1 MLCRHTFVAQ
11 LQEMYTRCRKCT
23 PLLTGI
29 RLRVVLMP
37 GCRLRIRACVKRE
50 HDTSKHMSHCLDS
63 SNMHRG
69 RIYQVCCA
77 IRITFIRTFL
87 EIQEEN
93 GLREG
98 VNCLLTLLVGF
109 QIFAEKKG
117 TKIFLSTLGQEA
129 VLRKTGPEGL
139 SIHSN
144 CLSKQ
149 IYLSVR
155 SHSDL
160 VELLLLF
167 DHGSGHQLLAALA
180 LSFGRQLLLCWK
192 SKSSRLC

>member
-1 MLCRHTFVAQ
+1 MSNAVPSYIRCTVAGNVHP
-11 LQEMYTRCRKCT
+11 LQEMYTLAHRNKTSRCVDAR
-23 PLLTGI
+23 LSSADTG
-29 RLRVVLMP
+29 L
-37 GCRLRIRACVKRE
+37 CERE

-180 LSFGRQLLLCWK
+180 PQFRQTAAFVLEE
-192 SKSSRLC
+192 